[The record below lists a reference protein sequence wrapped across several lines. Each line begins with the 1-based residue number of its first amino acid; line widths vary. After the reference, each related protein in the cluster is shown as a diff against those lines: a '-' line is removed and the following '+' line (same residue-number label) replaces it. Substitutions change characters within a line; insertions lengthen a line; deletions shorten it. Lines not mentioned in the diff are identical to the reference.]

1 MKSESNKRKEIT
13 LQTNNSVSVEIS
25 RDFTDE
31 YLDVEE
37 NPILL
42 IQPIV
47 VTDLLF
53 RIMTDLK
60 GNMFRTSNK
69 HLFDPKDI
77 KDNQYKMDLWEK
89 EVINTD
95 KNVLMKAYKTSSF
108 LKNRNKVLMTKA
120 LDFLKTYKH
129 SIYTFENSDGDKLTT
144 SGGLIK
150 DWNFMD
156 KSGVFQVEIS
166 LYWADRIVRLQ
177 PEKWNNLR
185 TDILSS
191 IKNIKHRFFI
201 TWLIRIKKNKGTAIG
216 WMKLAKRYGLNYS
229 NKYDFIRGFLMPLK
243 RTLDNKEINGTWIS
257 FAYYDVPEKPNQIK
271 IVPYD
276 VRPEEYA
283 KLQPEGKEVIQNN
296 RIDNERNEINYQTK
310 YVKRRH
316 EIEEPNMQKF
326 RDKVIKPD
334 VIAFRVSYRN
344 FLKELRKEGKK
355 AKDFL
360 DTDFIK
366 KWEEVYS

>member
-1 MKSESNKRKEIT
+1 MKKSNEIVI
-13 LQTNNSVSVEIS
+13 QDINSISVELS

-42 IQPIV
+42 LQPIV

-53 RIMTDLK
+53 KIMTDLK

-69 HLFDPKDI
+69 HLFDPKEI
-77 KDNQYKMDLWEK
+77 SQNQMKMDLWES
-89 EVINTD
+89 EVLNTD
-95 KNVLMKAYKTSSF
+95 KNVLMKAYKTSYF

-129 SIYTFENSDGDKLTT
+129 SIYTFQNSEGEKLTT

-150 DWNFMD
+150 DWNFLD

-243 RTLDNKEINGTWIS
+243 SVLDNKEINGTWIS

-276 VRPEEYA
+276 VRPEEFA
-283 KLQPEGKEVIQNN
+283 KLKPEGKVVIQNN
-296 RIDNERNEINYQTK
+296 RLDNERNEINYQSK
-310 YVKRRH
+310 YLKRRH
-316 EIEEPNMQKF
+316 ELSEANIKAFKEST
-326 RDKVIKPD
+326 IKPD
-334 VIAFRVSYRN
+334 ILAFKVSYKK
-344 FLKELRKEGKK
+344 FISEIRKEGKK
-355 AKDFL
+355 ATDFL
-360 DTDFIK
+360 DVDFIEKWK
-366 KWEEVYS
+366 KLYS

>member
-1 MKSESNKRKEIT
+1 MKNNIKTDEIR
-13 LQTNNSVSVEIS
+13 LPDNNSVSVEIS

-42 IQPIV
+42 LQPIV

-53 RIMTDLK
+53 KIMTDLK

-69 HLFDPKDI
+69 HLYDPKEI
-77 KDNQYKMDLWEK
+77 TQNQLKMDLWES
-89 EVINTD
+89 EVLNTD
-95 KNVLMKAYKTSSF
+95 KNILRKAYKTSYF
-108 LKNRNKVLMTKA
+108 LKNRNKILMTKA

-129 SIYTFENSDGDKLTT
+129 SIYTFENKEGQKLTT

-156 KSGVFQVEIS
+156 KSGVFEIEIS

-201 TWLIRIKKNKGTAIG
+201 TWLIRIKKNNGTSIG

-243 RTLDNKEINGTWIS
+243 TVLDNKEINDTWIS
-257 FAYYDVPEKPNQIK
+257 FAYYDIPDKPNQIK
-271 IVPYD
+271 VVPYD
-276 VRPEEYA
+276 VRPKVFA
-283 KLQPEGKEVIQNN
+283 KIQREGKELIQIN
-296 RIDNERNEINYQTK
+296 RLHNERNEINYQSK
-310 YVKRRH
+310 YLKRRH
-316 EIEEPNMQKF
+316 ALTEENIKSF
-326 RDKVIKPD
+326 RESVIRPD
-334 VIAFRVSYRN
+334 VLAFKVSYRK
-344 FLKELRKEGKK
+344 FISKLRKEGSK
-355 AKDFL
+355 ATDYL
-360 DTDFIK
+360 DSAFIS
-366 KWEEVYS
+366 KWKEIYP